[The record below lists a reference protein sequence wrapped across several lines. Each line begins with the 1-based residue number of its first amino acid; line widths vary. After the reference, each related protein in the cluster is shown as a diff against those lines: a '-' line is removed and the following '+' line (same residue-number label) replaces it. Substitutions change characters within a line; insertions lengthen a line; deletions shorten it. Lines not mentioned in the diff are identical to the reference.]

1 VRDDAVTGAVLE
13 GKVVMM
19 TGAAQGMGREMSLG
33 IAAAGGKVVLVDID
47 EMLLQETA
55 ADVESAG
62 GQGAALPV
70 VCDVSSQAAAQ
81 QALAQALDRYGRI
94 DVLVNDAV
102 IGPENVGSGFMANP
116 RKFWELDDD
125 LWNAQLRVNIYG
137 PQLMAKTV
145 VGQMIDNGWGR
156 IINVT
161 TSLDTMYRY
170 GLGAYGP
177 TKAALEAHTVIMAH
191 DLEGTGVT
199 ANVLIPGGPVATR
212 MFPDDAGVEV
222 DKLIR
227 PTVMVD
233 PIVWLCSGQA
243 DGINSMRFRAAM
255 WKDGLDRET
264 LVERTGA
271 PAAWTQ
277 LGAQAIYPDD

>member
-1 VRDDAVTGAVLE
+1 MTDGVLE

-47 EMLLQETA
+47 EVLLQATA

-70 VCDVSSQAAAQ
+70 VCDVSSQSAAQ
-81 QALAQALDRYGRI
+81 QAFGQAVDRYGRV

-102 IGPENVGSGFMANP
+102 IGPENIGTGFMENP

-161 TSLDTMYRY
+161 TSLDTMYRH

-212 MFPDDAGVEV
+212 MFPDDAGVEI

-227 PTVMVD
+227 PTVMVE
-233 PIVWLCSGQA
+233 PIVWLCSHEA
-243 DGINSMRFRAAM
+243 DGVNAMRFRAAL
-255 WKDGLDRET
+255 WKDGLDRDA
-264 LVERTGA
+264 LIERTGA

>member
-1 VRDDAVTGAVLE
+1 MADRVLD

-19 TGAAQGMGREMSLG
+19 TGAAQGMGREISLG
-33 IAAAGGKVVLVDID
+33 IAASGGKVVLVDID
-47 EMLLQETA
+47 EALLQATA

-70 VCDVSSQAAAQ
+70 ICDVSSQAAARN
-81 QALAQALDRYGRI
+81 ALAQALDRYGRV
-94 DVLVNDAV
+94 DVLVNNAV
-102 IGPENVGSGFMANP
+102 VGPENIGAGFMANP

-125 LWNAQLRVNIYG
+125 LWNAMLRVNIYG

-161 TSLDTMYRY
+161 TSLDTMYRF

-177 TKAALEAHTVIMAH
+177 TKAALEAHTHIMAH

-212 MFPDDAGVEV
+212 MFPDDAGVEI

-227 PTVMVD
+227 PSVMVE
-233 PIVWLCSGQA
+233 PMIWLCSDAA
-243 DGINSMRFRAAM
+243 DGVNSMRFRAAL
-255 WKDGLDRET
+255 WDSGLDGDA
-264 LVERTGA
+264 LVEQAGA
-271 PAAWTQ
+271 PVAWTQ
-277 LGAQAIYPDD
+277 LGAQALYPDD